1 MGAVHSGHPSNPL
14 LPTKFDLAHV
24 QLALGR
30 RHQIHRQNG
39 EGHLEHGRRQE
50 EGWFS
55 SRFLFFS

>member
-1 MGAVHSGHPSNPL
+1 MGAVHPGHPSNPL
-14 LPTKFDLAHV
+14 LPAKLDLAHV